1 MYPLTNFE
9 NKETFCKILEKIII
23 HVKTL
28 QKVSVECSNDM
39 IEFLSSNIVFCRQ
52 GRVNPGA

>member
-9 NKETFCKILEKIII
+9 KKEPFCKILEKFIIR
-23 HVKTL
+23 VKTL

-39 IEFLSSNIVFCRQ
+39 IEFLSSNCFCRQ